1 MRHYAYQDF
10 PNILSP
16 QIVVQLL
23 ILNVIFYFHNV
34 FSIYLITF
42 IVHTPLNPIKYMN
55 GKPESHLI
63 SQQSN
68 DIYCNL
74 LQLIQLCI
82 VFKHKSKTNFK
93 SGPNCFLQLG
103 SLIFLK
109 EKITN
114 LS

>member
-1 MRHYAYQDF
+1 
-10 PNILSP
+10 
-16 QIVVQLL
+16 
-23 ILNVIFYFHNV
+23 
-34 FSIYLITF
+34 
-42 IVHTPLNPIKYMN
+42 MN
-55 GKPESHLI
+55 GKSESHLI

-93 SGPNCFLQLG
+93 SGPNCFLQLC